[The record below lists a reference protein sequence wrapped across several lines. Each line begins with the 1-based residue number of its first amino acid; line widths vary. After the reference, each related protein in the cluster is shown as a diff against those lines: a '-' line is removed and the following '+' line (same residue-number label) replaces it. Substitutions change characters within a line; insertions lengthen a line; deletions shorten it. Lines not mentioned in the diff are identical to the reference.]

1 MKQETAYLNALAKVT
16 HYSIEGNK
24 LTLYDANNLIIAE
37 FSK

>member
-1 MKQETAYLNALAKVT
+1 VT